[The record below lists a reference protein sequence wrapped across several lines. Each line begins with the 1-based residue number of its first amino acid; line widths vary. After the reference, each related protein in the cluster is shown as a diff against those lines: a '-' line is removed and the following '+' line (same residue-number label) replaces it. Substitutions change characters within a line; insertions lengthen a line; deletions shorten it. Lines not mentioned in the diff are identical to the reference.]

1 MDEDLKEAFYEVDE
15 ILKMMPYEILDKIP
29 KKFRNMISQNKS
41 LTSNKKISGLNDENL
56 SKDAKVVLYMI
67 YRDFL
72 CSEEEEQELL
82 RQENKDLEEKY
93 SYDNLFKS
101 TKKDEAKSETISV
114 EEITIEETALT
125 ETKELKW
132 YEKIIDFIKNIFN
145 VKNPS

>member
-101 TKKDEAKSETISV
+101 TKKDETKSETISV
-114 EEITIEETALT
+114 EEITIEENIRPFTT
-125 ETKELKW
+125 
-132 YEKIIDFIKNIFN
+132 FI
-145 VKNPS
+145 

>member
-101 TKKDEAKSETISV
+101 TKKDETKSETISV

-125 ETKELKW
+125 ETKELKL
-132 YEKIIDFIKNIFN
+132 YVKIIDFIKNIFN

>member
-1 MDEDLKEAFYEVDE
+1 MDESLKEAFYEVDE

-29 KKFRNMISQNKS
+29 KKFREMISQNKS

-93 SYDNLFKS
+93 SYDNLFKK
-101 TKKDEAKSETISV
+101 TKKDEIKAEV
-114 EEITIEETALT
+114 MLFEDVNPEETALV
-125 ETKELKW
+125 ETKEIKW
-132 YEKIIDFIKNIFN
+132 YEKIISFIKNILN
-145 VKNPS
+145 VK

>member
-29 KKFRNMISQNKS
+29 KKYRNMISQNKS

-101 TKKDEAKSETISV
+101 TKKDETKSETISV

>member
-93 SYDNLFKS
+93 SYENLFKS
-101 TKKDEAKSETISV
+101 TKKDEIKSEIISA
-114 EEITIEETALT
+114 EEIPIEETALT

>member
-93 SYDNLFKS
+93 SYENLFKS
-101 TKKDEAKSETISV
+101 TKKDETKSETISV

>member
-29 KKFRNMISQNKS
+29 KKFRNMISQNKL

-93 SYDNLFKS
+93 SYENLFKS
-101 TKKDEAKSETISV
+101 TKKDEIKSETISV
-114 EEITIEETALT
+114 EEIPIEETALT

>member
-1 MDEDLKEAFYEVDE
+1 MDESLKEAFYEVDE

-29 KKFRNMISQNKS
+29 KKFREMISQNKS

-93 SYDNLFKS
+93 SYDNIFKK
-101 TKKDEAKSETISV
+101 TKKDEIKAEV
-114 EEITIEETALT
+114 MLFEDVNPEETALV
-125 ETKELKW
+125 ETKEIKW
-132 YEKIIDFIKNIFN
+132 YEKIISFIKNILN
-145 VKNPS
+145 VK

>member
-93 SYDNLFKS
+93 SYENLFKS
-101 TKKDEAKSETISV
+101 TKKDEIKSETISV
-114 EEITIEETALT
+114 EEIPIEETALT
-125 ETKELKW
+125 ETKGLKW

-145 VKNPS
+145 IKNPS

>member
-101 TKKDEAKSETISV
+101 TKKDETKSETISV
-114 EEITIEETALT
+114 EEIPIEETALT

>member
-101 TKKDEAKSETISV
+101 TKKDEIKSETISV

>member
-101 TKKDEAKSETISV
+101 TKKDETKSETISV

>member
-93 SYDNLFKS
+93 SYENLFKS
-101 TKKDEAKSETISV
+101 TKKDEIKAETISV
-114 EEITIEETALT
+114 EEIPIEETALT

>member
-15 ILKMMPYEILDKIP
+15 ILKMMPYEIFDKIP

-101 TKKDEAKSETISV
+101 TKKDEIKSETISV

>member
-93 SYDNLFKS
+93 SYENLFKS
-101 TKKDEAKSETISV
+101 TKKDEIKSETISV
-114 EEITIEETALT
+114 EEIPIEETALT

>member
-15 ILKMMPYEILDKIP
+15 ILKMMPYEILDKIH

-101 TKKDEAKSETISV
+101 TKKDETKSETISV

-145 VKNPS
+145 VKNPY